1 MICKKIVDS
10 FGGTLEVKSQLN
22 KGTRFSFEFK
32 LASNF
37 SFELGERVERLD
49 SLDTVSIEEAV

>member
-10 FGGTLEVKSQLN
+10 FGGTLEVKSQLK

-37 SFELGERVERLD
+37 SFELGERVERVD
-49 SLDTVSIEEAV
+49 SLDTV